1 MRKFLVASVLAASA
15 FTVQANAGNDKAFA
29 CMDAKTFE
37 INSSC
42 MVDTISNNVQFK
54 AAQQSIVEAA
64 NANSAEYAIATM
76 TFDAKK
82 MTIDIVAHRDA
93 LLVKNNL
100 AQPNR

>member
-15 FTVQANAGNDKAFA
+15 FTAQANAGNDKAFA

-42 MVDTISNNVQFK
+42 MVDTISNNMHFK
-54 AAQQSIVEAA
+54 AAQQSIVEVA